1 MLQACFYATQGWTD
15 AVSSKS
21 IPSNEGNQAQ
31 KPKHLT
37 RSQSMTPTVCIYVY
51 QEGALSQVWYIK
63 MGHGN
68 GHGKIVSST
77 SEHMTSMFYSI

>member
-1 MLQACFYATQGWTD
+1 MKAIRLKSLKASHQVSINDTD
-15 AVSSKS
+15 
-21 IPSNEGNQAQ
+21 
-31 KPKHLT
+31 
-37 RSQSMTPTVCIYVY
+37 CVY

-68 GHGKIVSST
+68 GHGKTVSST